1 MGQVHTMQPVDADG
15 NLVVGRKALADKVRE
30 TPFAGVTGNLQ
41 FTDTGDLSK
50 VSITIFQAVDGDFV
64 EVKTVDFGG

>member
-1 MGQVHTMQPVDADG
+1 
-15 NLVVGRKALADKVRE
+15 LADKIRE
-30 TPFAGVTGNLQ
+30 TPFAGVTGNLE

-50 VSITIFQAVDGDFV
+50 VSITVFQAQNGDFV